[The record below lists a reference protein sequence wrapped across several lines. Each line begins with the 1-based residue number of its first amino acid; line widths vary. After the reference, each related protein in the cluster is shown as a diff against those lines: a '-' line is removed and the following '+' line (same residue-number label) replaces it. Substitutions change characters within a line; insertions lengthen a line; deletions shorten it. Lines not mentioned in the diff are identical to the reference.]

1 MGISKKMGRSIYAY
15 KTLIRVCFAIFRVNE
30 DTAEISTTI
39 SATDTLNV
47 CEEWWIFMQNIGDN
61 PLGYVLLI
69 LGVLILV
76 KILEVV
82 LSGGTDRIK
91 DRYNDNQSITVAI
104 FLMIFTA
111 FFFFGATPISNTL
124 GVDKDTILFISFIT
138 FIISILLFKFNNK

>member
-1 MGISKKMGRSIYAY
+1 
-15 KTLIRVCFAIFRVNE
+15 
-30 DTAEISTTI
+30 
-39 SATDTLNV
+39 
-47 CEEWWIFMQNIGDN
+47 MQNIGDN